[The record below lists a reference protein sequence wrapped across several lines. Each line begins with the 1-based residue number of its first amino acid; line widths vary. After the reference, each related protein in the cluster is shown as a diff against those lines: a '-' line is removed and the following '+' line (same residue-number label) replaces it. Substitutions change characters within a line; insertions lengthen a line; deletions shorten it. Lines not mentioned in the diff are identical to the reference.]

1 MLADNQFDAI
11 PDFYSSR
18 KLIKQKF
25 IESKLTAKGLPEIQD
40 KEAFEIP
47 KDGRHPIPADMYKFK
62 LPLRTFLPS
71 EDYNNYLYYLE

>member
-1 MLADNQFDAI
+1 MLADNQFEAI

-18 KLIKQKF
+18 KLIEQNF
-25 IESKLTAKGLPEIQD
+25 IESKVTAKGLPEIQD

-47 KDGRHPIPADMYKFK
+47 KDGRHPIPVDMYKFK

-71 EDYNNYLYYLE
+71 EDYKKYLTYLQ